1 MKKKIAIEVYDK
13 NDTLMETLVPSNMEE
28 KMNIVEYIWSK
39 GYLNENY
46 FKKGILVNR

>member
-13 NDTLMETLVPSNMEE
+13 NGTLTLVPSDMEE